1 MGISAKWIKSLVGIK
16 KHEKGQNAECSD
28 ARRSATQLLHKR
40 KHSVDTEGVLA
51 VEELRVQVEPLAG
64 DTIKETISNSTSSP
78 STSLQV
84 TKEHQAAI
92 VIQSAYRAFLEDW
105 CGNIGSVEEMKVK
118 ALKRQEAA
126 AKRERAM
133 AYALTHQW
141 QAGSRK
147 QKAASLQDKGLGVD
161 ENQWSQNWLERWM
174 AVRPWENRLLDTNA
188 KEGVPIGDDKQAE
201 EDRTKV
207 LNKPKEKVP
216 TPTIQSNGSWQKK
229 STSHKKSHS
238 DVSGSSSGQSANAL
252 PATSLG
258 SSKIKAK
265 SSVEISDEVSSQ
277 PSNLTSRSTSNPK
290 ERLGQ
295 TSAPAKKRLSL
306 PNKVNM
312 HLSKISAVE
321 ASEAFDA
328 RDLCAAS
335 GSGEV
340 EKGPTNSNRTT
351 QAKRSKSA
359 VKGTSK
365 SESREQLKPA
375 NTTVKPVETQA

>member
-64 DTIKETISNSTSSP
+64 DTIKE
-78 STSLQV
+78 